1 MEANKKRKRI
11 YWIVGIVVVLG
22 AIGAFFFMRSNQAQQ
37 TEAAE
42 NAEETV
48 TGRQKSRS
56 KEVCL
61 GLQGRADHPDKRDD
75 GDEGKDSEETVDQ
88 HASP

>member
-1 MEANKKRKRI
+1 MEANIARKRI

-22 AIGAFFFMRSNQAQQ
+22 AIGAFFFIRNNQAQQ

-48 TGRQKSRS
+48 TAFIGDLSASATASGTVSPSR
-56 KEVCL
+56 EAAL
-61 GLQGRADHPDKRDD
+61 
-75 GDEGKDSEETVDQ
+75 
-88 HASP
+88 